1 MLTLEGHQMQT
12 LYNEKTIYITDVEV
26 IEEEDGY
33 YSVVYYSDGEHDEFG
48 PYNSH
53 REAKSAI
60 Y

>member
-1 MLTLEGHQMQT
+1 MQT
-12 LYNEKTIYITDVEV
+12 VYEEKTIYITDVDV

-33 YSVVYYSDGEHDEFG
+33 YTVVYYSDGEHDEFG
-48 PYNSH
+48 PYDSY